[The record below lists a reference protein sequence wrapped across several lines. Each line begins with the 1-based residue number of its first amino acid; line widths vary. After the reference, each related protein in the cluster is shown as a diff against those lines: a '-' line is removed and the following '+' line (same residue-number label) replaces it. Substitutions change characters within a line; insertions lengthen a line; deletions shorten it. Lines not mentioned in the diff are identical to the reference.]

1 MHLTPLGGI
10 MGCRRPLG
18 RRTRVDKEENFYM
31 SAEENNMALA
41 RRLMEARV
49 KGDLDALDEMM
60 SPDFVSHAKLLPD
73 QQPDREGEKWLAVQL
88 AAAFSNRRL
97 LVEDQVAGGDK
108 VVTRF
113 IVHVTH
119 DRGEFRVKLLGYSFL
134 P

>member
-1 MHLTPLGGI
+1 MLDLSGWHHALGVDPVE
-10 MGCRRPLG
+10 RRELAR
-18 RRTRVDKEENFYM
+18 RRTSM
-31 SAEENNMALA
+31 SAEENNMALS

-97 LVEDQVAGGDK
+97 LVEDEVAGGDK
-108 VVTRF
+108 VVTR
-113 IVHVTH
+113 
-119 DRGEFRVKLLGYSFL
+119 LYA
-134 P
+134 